1 MSDREQM
8 RDDDGLRREGDRL
21 VTEALSARPAVS
33 VGAVTLATM
42 TREEAPAVDVPH
54 DLHETAMSR
63 WRTPAPEPAPPA
75 SDREALGRLVREV
88 WIAWAR
94 EQPNPK
100 PSWLVPWEGLSEPDK
115 EVDRR
120 IGERLAAEGARAAA
134 PPASEDENAQAERWA
149 RLFYAGRM
157 PPFAWEELHPGAVEA
172 EITAML
178 PLVREARAAVDR
190 VADGLNVVL
199 SEKPRLLSKVQAERD
214 AALREIERLCV
225 RPAPL
230 TEKEAGQI
238 ARTFTD
244 GLAGFDLP
252 EDVEALTDLLVRIS
266 RGDIPPDVRAVKD
279 GGGQ

>member
-100 PSWLVPWEGLSEPDK
+100 PSWLVPWEGLSEPDR

-120 IGERLAAEGARAAA
+120 IGERLAAEGERA
-134 PPASEDENAQAERWA
+134 
-149 RLFYAGRM
+149 
-157 PPFAWEELHPGAVEA
+157 
-172 EITAML
+172 
-178 PLVREARAAVDR
+178 
-190 VADGLNVVL
+190 
-199 SEKPRLLSKVQAERD
+199 
-214 AALREIERLCV
+214 

-230 TEKEAGQI
+230 TEGEARGWFDLEYNAWQRDEADTRDVRDIAAGII
-238 ARTFTD
+238 AR
-244 GLAGFDLP
+244 A
-252 EDVEALTDLLVRIS
+252 S
-266 RGDIPPDVRAVKD
+266 RGDVPPEVRTKRPHRGSDRRDV
-279 GGGQ
+279 